1 MRSSRNRSFT
11 SRSASIWLAVAL
23 GLSTSLAAHAVQDCE
38 LDGTAVNPANG
49 DTTRGKTGLMRCR
62 DRDSGQLERE
72 QELRNGSFMGVV
84 RHYSNGRVAREYSVD
99 AKGNM
104 NGRSREFYPG
114 GQLRRDAVYEDGH
127 VIGLARSF
135 HLNGQLRRG
144 AFHADPGGE
153 RAAVEFTESGQLASL
168 RCGDRPLLAPV
179 FDDARLCGF
188 DGAPSQVELFDARG
202 GLRARI
208 TFVDGKRV
216 RGERFYDNGR
226 SESQDETVDGLRT
239 ERRFSSEGVRRYEL
253 VSLAGERTFKQRE
266 LEYSERGTL
275 VREQR
280 WSPTGQALADET
292 NYLNGQPRSR
302 TIYSGEGAARIA
314 EVTEFQDNGQRATQ
328 GRFSSPAPRG
338 RLLPIG
344 AHRRF
349 DERGR
354 MVAESVYD
362 DKGRLVRERA
372 WNDDGT
378 PVRDDEVFEDGSRK
392 VFAR

>member
-1 MRSSRNRSFT
+1 MRSPCKPSST
-11 SRSASIWLAVAL
+11 SRIASIGLAVAL

-38 LDGTAVNPANG
+38 LDGAAVNPANG

-84 RHYSNGRVAREYSVD
+84 RHYSSGRVAREYGVD

-104 NGRSREFYPG
+104 DGRAREFYPG
-114 GQLRRDAVYEDGH
+114 GQLRRDAVYENGH
-127 VIGLARSF
+127 EIGLARSF
-135 HLNGQLRRG
+135 HPNGQLRRG

-153 RAAVEFTESGQLASL
+153 RAAVEFTENGQLASL
-168 RCGDRPLLAPV
+168 RCGDKPLLAPLV
-179 FDDARLCGF
+179 DDARLCGF
-188 DGAPSQVELFDARG
+188 DGAPSQVELFDGRG
-202 GLRARI
+202 GLRTRLS
-208 TFVDGKRV
+208 FVDGKRV
-216 RGERFYDNGR
+216 RSERLYDNGR
-226 SESQDETVDGLRT
+226 PESQDETANGLRT
-239 ERRFSSEGVRRYEL
+239 ERRFSSEGVKRYEL
-253 VSLAGERTFKQRE
+253 VSLAGERSFRQRE

-280 WSPTGQALADET
+280 WSPTGQALADQT

-302 TIYSGEGAARIA
+302 TVYSGEGAARIA
-314 EVTEFQDNGQRATQ
+314 EVTEFQDNGQRAAQ

-338 RLLPIG
+338 RLLPVG
-344 AHRRF
+344 AHQRF

-354 MVAESVYD
+354 LVAESVYD

-372 WNDDGT
+372 WNEDGQ
-378 PVRDDEVFEDGSRK
+378 PGRDDEVFEDGSRK
-392 VFAR
+392 AFAK